1 MVEHLSAMP
10 PALRVSLM
18 LGHPGD
24 VRPRHGV
31 AEQVLAFLQKPFAPS
46 TRAARIRDLLDQ
58 PKRATDAPHRV
69 SGAASDTR

>member
-31 AEQVLAFLQKPFAPS
+31 AEQVLAFLQKPFATS
-46 TRAARIRDLLDQ
+46 TLAARIRELLEH
-58 PKRATDAPHRV
+58 PTGATGAPHRV